1 MPALAPR
8 NDPIGPRQRR
18 VLRYVTFV
26 LVDLCV
32 LGLFDEYTS
41 LVYVESF
48 TIALLI
54 AVVLQVALKLTLWA
68 KTRLTTLAQ
77 NVDGFKGKA
86 LRAFLIWMVS
96 FWSKFVIFEVVD
108 FLFGGH
114 LEIYGVKAMFVLL
127 IVLFVVEV
135 LAMRLFWSTWLVED
149 DVKGV

>member
-1 MPALAPR
+1 MPTLAQR

-48 TIALLI
+48 TIALLV
-54 AVVLQVALKLTLWA
+54 AVVLQVALKLTLWT
-68 KTRLTTLAQ
+68 KTRLAALAQ
-77 NVDGFKGKA
+77 TVEGFKGKV

-108 FLFGGH
+108 FLFGAH

-135 LAMRLFWSTWLVED
+135 LTMRLFWSTWLVED
-149 DVKGV
+149 YDKGV